1 MSHGKQKKSNKDLY
15 NEGLGIISGLS
26 SLASAV
32 AGARAG
38 YASAKGGKDAQ
49 EAIDLLKDELKTA
62 FYSFERSLQK
72 MGYSGTQ
79 IQNMREAF
87 SDNIDRLL
95 NWAIGSMR
103 NTP

>member
-1 MSHGKQKKSNKDLY
+1 MSHRKEKKLNKDIY

-32 AGARAG
+32 AGAKAG
-38 YASAKGGKDAQ
+38 YASAKGGNDER
-49 EAIDLLKDELKTA
+49 EANNLLKDELKTA

-79 IQNMREAF
+79 IQDMREAF

-95 NWAIGSMR
+95 DWAKEEMK
-103 NTP
+103 NFP